1 MDVSLAAAVLSL
13 GASVAAL
20 IAAMV
25 AVIAAKRFR
34 GAAEVKLDR
43 IAHQLA
49 ALDQA
54 WYWAPEWQAGEAE
67 ADADR
72 TAGRSTRYHSDEE
85 FLASLRD
92 VPAADE
98 PARAQ

>member
-1 MDVSLAAAVLSL
+1 MRSRS
-13 GASVAAL
+13 
-20 IAAMV
+20 
-25 AVIAAKRFR
+25 
-34 GAAEVKLDR
+34 AAEVKLDR

-54 WYWAPEWQAGEAE
+54 WYWTPEWQAGEAE

-72 TAGRSTRYHSDEE
+72 MAGRLTRYHSDEE
-85 FLASLRD
+85 FFTSLRD

-98 PARAQ
+98 PTRAQ

>member
-1 MDVSLAAAVLSL
+1 MAAAALSL
-13 GASVAAL
+13 GASIAAL
-20 IAAMV
+20 LAAMV
-25 AVIAAKRFR
+25 AVITAKRSR

-54 WYWAPEWQAGEAE
+54 WYWTPEWQAGEAE
-67 ADADR
+67 ADSDR
-72 TAGRSTRYHSDEE
+72 MAGHSTRYHSDEE

-92 VPAADE
+92 VPASDE

>member
-1 MDVSLAAAVLSL
+1 MVAAALSL
-13 GASVAAL
+13 GASVVALLAAT
-20 IAAMV
+20 AT
-25 AVIAAKRFR
+25 VITAKRSR

-54 WYWAPEWQAGEAE
+54 WYWTPEWQAGEAE

-72 TAGRSTRYHSDEE
+72 MAGRSTRYHSDEE

-92 VPAADE
+92 VPAADQ